1 MWEAGGYLASLGS
14 KSKLAAIL
22 FTIKNNHPLRMVMN
36 SFNHIYIDFLVRC
49 LKKYVTI
56 QLIHYFLSSL
66 PNLSKSCMALL
77 TQSPLATFLK
87 SLLNVW
93 P

>member
-1 MWEAGGYLASLGS
+1 
-14 KSKLAAIL
+14 
-22 FTIKNNHPLRMVMN
+22 MVMN

-49 LKKYVTI
+49 LFEKVCDNSTNS
-56 QLIHYFLSSL
+56 LFLSSL

-77 TQSPLATFLK
+77 TITFSYILK